1 MSTASGNQGPHANRP
16 SLNGWNAEFLDAEYT
31 RFLTDPG
38 SLPADTRAFFQG
50 FDLAASRPAAAA
62 PAAGGVSPFQSAV
75 DDLISAY
82 RELGHLASKLD
93 PFGRERPRPDALGL
107 RHHGLSETDLGRRVE
122 AALTGLSASP
132 TLGEVIDHLE
142 HTYCRS
148 IGVEF
153 MHIPSTEEREWFLA
167 SFEHRKGMAPMTPDQ
182 RRAVLN
188 SLTKSQS
195 FEGFLEKRY
204 GTEKRFSLEG
214 GISLIP
220 LLDAAIERAGETG
233 ADELVLGMAHRGRLN
248 VLINVM
254 GKTYEQVFTEF
265 EDNWEAGFADGG
277 GDVKYHRGY
286 SGERTLPD
294 GRKVRLAMASNPSH
308 LESVGPVVLGRCRAK
323 QRVRNDTDRTR
334 VIPLIIHGDA
344 AIAGQ
349 GVVAECLNMSRLEG
363 YKVGGCVRIV
373 VNNLIGFTTVP
384 EDGRSTTYCT
394 DIAKFIDAPVFHVNG
409 EDPEACVAAARLAID
424 YRQKFHKDVLI
435 DMWCYRK
442 YGHNEGDEQS
452 FTQPILA
459 ALIKAKPL
467 TLSLYAERLLA
478 EKVITPDD
486 AKAIGDRLDAALD
499 AAQAKAKAG
508 PNRPLIDPGSE
519 RWKGTSSTFDFSTG
533 DTAVPRAVLE
543 EVCAALGRTPDDFN
557 VNPKLAGLLKG
568 RAELCTT
575 GSVSHA
581 EGELLAIGSLLLEG
595 IPVRLSGQDSR
606 RGTFTTRH
614 AVVRDFMSGRPFTG
628 LNTMREWGD
637 PSGPAVQVST
647 DGRSKQA
654 RFCVYDSPLSE
665 FAVLGFEY
673 GYSLSDPNMLVMWEA
688 QFGDF
693 ANGAQTIIDQY
704 IAAGEIKWS
713 RWSGL
718 TLLLPHGYE
727 GAGPEHSSARLERFL
742 DLCADDNM
750 QVVYPTTGAQI
761 FHLLRRQVKRGFRKP
776 LVVMTPKSMLRT
788 PTSTIDELS
797 SGHFREIIDDPTFDG
812 PPGAAALP
820 TGSLARGPARQNVKR
835 VIFCSGKV
843 YFELAERRKALA
855 KNDVA
860 IVRIEQ
866 LHPFHAALATK
877 ILSTYPKGVE
887 TAWVQEEPRNA
898 GAFHFIS
905 DVFRT
910 ELKTELAYI
919 GRDASATPAVGSKHA
934 DKKQQE
940 AVLTAAI
947 GPKPKDTKPAPEAK
961 PPVAVPTK
969 V

>member
-1 MSTASGNQGPHANRP
+1 MSTVSGNQGSKATR
-16 SLNGWNAEFLDAEYT
+16 SSVNGWNAEFLDAEYA
-31 RFLTDPG
+31 RFQTDPD

-50 FDLAASRPAAAA
+50 FDLAASKPAASTAA
-62 PAAGGVSPFQSAV
+62 VGGVSPFQSAA

-93 PFGRERPRPDALGL
+93 PFGRERPRPEALSL
-107 RHHGLSETDLGRRVE
+107 KHHGLSESDLGRRVE
-122 AALTGLSASP
+122 ADLTGLSASP
-132 TLGEVIDHLE
+132 TLQEVIDHLE

-148 IGVEF
+148 IGIEF
-153 MHIPSTEEREWFLA
+153 MHIPSTEERNWFLTN
-167 SFEHRKGMAPMTPDQ
+167 FEHSKGMLPMTVEQ
-182 RRAVLN
+182 RRHVLEG
-188 SLTKSQS
+188 LTKSES
-195 FEGFLEKRY
+195 FEAFLGRRY

-286 SGERTLPD
+286 SGERTLPG

-323 QRVRNDTDRTR
+323 QRVRNDTDRRR
-334 VIPLIIHGDA
+334 VLPLLIHGDA
-344 AIAGQ
+344 ALAGQ

-363 YKVGGCVRIV
+363 YNVGGCVRIV
-373 VNNLIGFTTVP
+373 VNNLIGFTTIP

-394 DIAKFIDAPVFHVNG
+394 DIAKFIDAPIFHVNG

-424 YRQKFHKDVLI
+424 YRQKFHKDVFI

-459 ALIKAKPL
+459 ALIKAKPG

-508 PNRPLIDPGSE
+508 PNTPLIDPGSD
-519 RWKGTSSTFDFSTG
+519 RWKGMTSDFDFTPG
-533 DTAVPRAVLE
+533 QTAVKREVLE
-543 EVCAALGRTPDDFN
+543 EVCAALGRTPDGFI
-557 VNPKLAGLLKG
+557 VNPKLTGLLKA
-568 RAELCTT
+568 RAGLCTT
-575 GSVSHA
+575 GNISYS

-595 IPVRLSGQDSR
+595 VPVRLSGQDCR
-606 RGTFTTRH
+606 RGTFTQRH
-614 AVVRDFMSGRPFTG
+614 SVIRDFHSGQPFTG

-637 PSGPAVQVST
+637 PSGPAVQHMA

-665 FAVLGFEY
+665 FAVVGFEY
-673 GYSLSDPNMLVMWEA
+673 GYSLADPNMLVMWEA

-704 IAAGEIKWS
+704 IASGEIKWS

-742 DLCADDNM
+742 SLCADDNM
-750 QVVYPTTGAQI
+750 QIVYPTTGSQI
-761 FHLLRRQVKRGFRKP
+761 FHVLRRQVKRGFRKP

-797 SGHFREIIDDPTFDG
+797 SGSFREIIDDAHFEG
-812 PPGAAALP
+812 PAAAD
-820 TGSLARGPARQNVKR
+820 RKNVKR
-835 VIFCSGKV
+835 IVFCSGKV
-843 YFELAERRKALA
+843 YFELAERRKALGR
-855 KNDVA
+855 NDVA
-860 IVRIEQ
+860 IIRIEQ
-866 LHPFHAALATK
+866 IYPFHTQLAK
-877 ILSTYPKGVE
+877 KLLANYPKAAE
-887 TAWVQEEPRNA
+887 TVWSQEEPRNA
-898 GAFHFIS
+898 GAYIFIA

-910 ELKTELAYI
+910 ELKVELTYM

-940 AVLTAAI
+940 AVLSASI
-947 GPKPKDTKPAPEAK
+947 GPKPKDSAKPSPEPKPA
-961 PPVAVPTK
+961 VAVPTK